1 MPFVVDASM
10 IAAWLLPDEA
20 KPSADALLDR
30 LAETR
35 PVAPDLLA
43 HEVRSLI
50 AKAVRRKR
58 VAPEDIDQL
67 IRRFDQL
74 GVVDAGPGDMRGV
87 LALALKHGLTPYD
100 AAYLDLAM
108 DRMLPLASLDAELR
122 EAAKAEGVA
131 LLPETP

>member
-20 KPSADALLDR
+20 NPAADALLARMADER
-30 LAETR
+30 AA
-35 PVAPDLLA
+35 APDLLA

-58 VAPEDIDQL
+58 VEPGDVDGL
-67 IRRFDQL
+67 VRRFEQL
-74 GVVDAGPGDMRGV
+74 GVSDAGPGDARGV
-87 LALALKHGLTPYD
+87 VALALKHGLTPYD

-108 DRMLPLASLDAELR
+108 DRMLQLASFDKELR
-122 EAAKAEGVA
+122 AAAQAEGVA
-131 LLPETP
+131 VLPETS